1 MVIGF
6 SKGLY
11 NETAEDKLKEN
22 NYLNTSASLIS
33 QSLYEMKLFVN
44 FLKGNEKTVYG
55 LAGLGDLF
63 VSSQGGR
70 NSKMGEYMSEGY
82 AYSEVKKSKMP
93 TETVEGAE
101 LVFEIGSNI
110 KNDFNIKK
118 MPLLIGMVEAILN
131 DKKFEIN
138 WENFH

>member
-1 MVIGF
+1 MKDEKNIGRMR
-6 SKGLY
+6 KNL
-11 NETAEDKLKEN
+11 EN
-22 NYLNTSASLIS
+22 NFVIIDGLNIKERIMK
-33 QSLYEMKLFVN
+33 QSDIPIRFNY
-44 FLKGNEKTVYG
+44 GNYYITANNVWNTIHNPITYDILCG
-55 LAGLGDLF
+55 
-63 VSSQGGR
+63 
-70 NSKMGEYMSEGY
+70 
-82 AYSEVKKSKMP
+82 KSKMP